1 MLKKINHA
9 AWELFHSTGWKY
21 RCFQLVRPWYLKVSM
36 SMTKCMEKKNWVMSH
51 SMKDTFR
58 KKHISNSKLLLQNV
72 NVLWQSQV
80 SLNTEWRRKAF

>member
-1 MLKKINHA
+1 
-9 AWELFHSTGWKY
+9 
-21 RCFQLVRPWYLKVSM
+21 
-36 SMTKCMEKKNWVMSH
+36 MSH

-58 KKHISNSKLLLQNV
+58 KKHISNSKLFLQNV

>member
-1 MLKKINHA
+1 MGAVSQYWMEVQMFPASQTMVFKS
-9 AWELFHSTGWKY
+9 FH
-21 RCFQLVRPWYLKVSM
+21 VNDKVHG
-36 SMTKCMEKKNWVMSH
+36 KKKNWVMSH